1 MGKETV
7 DSGIRM
13 AILRKPDLKVIALQ
27 HDYGNDTDLF
37 ANVPWDEMNSVQ
49 GMVSG
54 TRGYMFHDPDLAKDG
69 EYYHTV
75 GIEVPVDMESPLEG
89 MFTRVVPSSAYGVF
103 YREPGTDHDAFKVA
117 MEWKEDGWEDNPEVT
132 VWSYDDYDQ
141 EGFFVFAP
149 VVSTQKEAA
158 VPEIPSD
165 PFECYRVI
173 KESSRAV
180 LL

>member
-1 MGKETV
+1 
-7 DSGIRM
+7 
-13 AILRKPDLKVIALQ
+13 
-27 HDYGNDTDLF
+27 
-37 ANVPWDEMNSVQ
+37 
-49 GMVSG
+49 
-54 TRGYMFHDPDLAKDG
+54 
-69 EYYHTV
+69 
-75 GIEVPVDMESPLEG
+75 
-89 MFTRVVPSSAYGVF
+89 
-103 YREPGTDHDAFKVA
+103 